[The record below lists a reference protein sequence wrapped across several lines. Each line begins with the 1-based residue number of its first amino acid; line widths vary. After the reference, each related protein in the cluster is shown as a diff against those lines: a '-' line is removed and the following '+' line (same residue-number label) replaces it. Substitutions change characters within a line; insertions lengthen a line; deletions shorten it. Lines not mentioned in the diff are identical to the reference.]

1 MSEIILSNRVL
12 NMADIHFGKL
22 IQNELQRQRY
32 SVAWFAK
39 EMSYTRGN
47 MYKILN
53 RAHLNTDFV
62 IRASRKLNHDF
73 FRDASKILTSDKS
86 YTFNNN

>member
-1 MSEIILSNRVL
+1 
-12 NMADIHFGKL
+12 MADIHFGKL
-22 IQNELQRQRY
+22 IQHELQRQRY

-53 RAHLNTDFV
+53 REHLNTDFV

-73 FRDASKILTSDKS
+73 FLDASKILNADK
-86 YTFNNN
+86 TFVFNKK